1 MLWDETVVDRGGVGP
16 RDLDLD
22 GDGRAGGGRTL
33 SDRFLGGPGDH
44 LVRTVGTVR
53 VRPSR
58 VPPGQVEDRPEVS
71 TYWKC
76 DLNEIMPRTR

>member
-33 SDRFLGGPGDH
+33 LDRFLGGPGDH

-53 VRPSR
+53 VGPGTTDHLVSR
-58 VPPGQVEDRPEVS
+58 QVRWRTGQRYLHIGNV
-71 TYWKC
+71 
-76 DLNEIMPRTR
+76 I

>member
-33 SDRFLGGPGDH
+33 LDRFLGGPGDH

-53 VRPSR
+53 VRPGYLMSR
-58 VPPGQVEDRPEVS
+58 QVSWRTGQRYLHIGNV
-71 TYWKC
+71 
-76 DLNEIMPRTR
+76 I

>member
-53 VRPSR
+53 VRPGTTDQAISCHAR
-58 VPPGQVEDRPEVS
+58 SGGGQARGIYILE
-71 TYWKC
+71 
-76 DLNEIMPRTR
+76 M

>member
-1 MLWDETVVDRGGVGP
+1 MLWDETVVDRGGVVP

-44 LVRTVGTVR
+44 LVRTVGAVR
-53 VRPSR
+53 VRPGTTDLGIAQDQR
-58 VPPGQVEDRPEVS
+58 V
-71 TYWKC
+71 Y
-76 DLNEIMPRTR
+76 